1 MSLHPIATPGTYILY
16 KSILLLLYSAEVID
30 LAEMIVQMVQELDQ
44 DVSMGIFR
52 TVELD
57 RKFGFHLGIGDVAEG
72 GGDQRDKLLKL
83 SNQLL
88 PGHGLS
94 GKFLV
99 AIADIAAVGE
109 DGAEKMVQA
118 ADEVQ
123 DEVAA

>member
-1 MSLHPIATPGTYILY
+1 MLFLDP
-16 KSILLLLYSAEVID
+16 AEIID

-44 DVSMGIFR
+44 NISMGIFR

-57 RKFGFHLGIGDVAEG
+57 REFGFHLGIGDVAEG
-72 GGDQRDKLLKL
+72 GGDQRDKLFKL

-88 PGHGLS
+88 PGHGLP

-99 AIADIAAVGE
+99 AIADVAAVGE
-109 DGAEKMVQA
+109 DGAEKMVQTTG
-118 ADEVQ
+118 EVQ